1 MNSLIILVD
10 NIIYLYSIVLVVNII
25 LSWLTTFDIINI
37 SNRFVYAVLEAS
49 YKLTDPL
56 LNPIRRVMP
65 NIGGLDFSP
74 VILFLLLGFLRN
86 LLREYGLGL
95 LLLLMVKKLLKN

>member
-1 MNSLIILVD
+1 MNSLIILID
-10 NIIYLYSIVLVVNII
+10 NIVYLYSIVLIVNIV

-74 VILFLLLGFLRN
+74 VILFLLLGFFRN

-95 LLLLMVKKLLKN
+95 L

>member
-1 MNSLIILVD
+1 MNSLIILID
-10 NIIYLYSIVLVVNII
+10 NIIYLYSIVLIVNIV

-37 SNRFVYAVLEAS
+37 SNRFVYAVLEVS

-95 LLLLMVKKLLKN
+95 L

>member
-1 MNSLIILVD
+1 MNSLIILID
-10 NIIYLYSIVLVVNII
+10 NIIYLYSILLIVNIV

-37 SNRFVYAVLEAS
+37 SNSFVYAVLEAS

-95 LLLLMVKKLLKN
+95 L

>member
-1 MNSLIILVD
+1 MNSLIILID
-10 NIIYLYSIVLVVNII
+10 NIIYLYSIVLIVNIV

-74 VILFLLLGFLRN
+74 VVLFLLLGFLRN

-95 LLLLMVKKLLKN
+95 LWLLMEKKLQKN

>member
-1 MNSLIILVD
+1 MTSLLPFQSQRKAPFNGIIRLPK
-10 NIIYLYSIVLVVNII
+10 NLRSRLIRTRHGQEAI
-25 LSWLTTFDIINI
+25 
-37 SNRFVYAVLEAS
+37 VLEAS

-95 LLLLMVKKLLKN
+95 L

>member
-1 MNSLIILVD
+1 MNSLIILID
-10 NIIYLYSIVLVVNII
+10 NIIYLYSIVLIVNIV

-37 SNRFVYAVLEAS
+37 SNRFVYAVLEVS

-65 NIGGLDFSP
+65 NIGGLYFSP

-95 LLLLMVKKLLKN
+95 L